1 MMRYKLFGKSGLKVS
16 ELCLGTMTFGEDWGF
31 GAGRDECKAI
41 FDAYAE
47 AGGNFIDTANMY
59 TNGTSEKIVGE
70 LVKSQRDR
78 FVVAT
83 KYSLMQRPGDP
94 NSVGN
99 SRKSMVTALEASLR
113 RLDLEYVD
121 VYWVH
126 AADGITPLDEL
137 MRALDDVVR
146 SGKALYVGVSDMPAW
161 QVSYSVALA
170 ELRGWSRFVGLQIE
184 YSLLERTVERE
195 LTPMARHLDLAVAA
209 WAPLAGGVL
218 TGKYKGNQADDS
230 KRAAMNSDRVSDHKL
245 AVASAVTEIAQ
256 ELGRS
261 PAQVAINWLRAR
273 SGVVIPIVG
282 ARKVSQIR
290 DSLGA
295 VEFQLSAEHLQRLD
309 QVSAVELGFPH
320 DFLKQPSID
329 TIVRGDTWSRVDVH
343 RAQ

>member
-31 GAGRDECKAI
+31 GAGREECQAI
-41 FDAYAE
+41 FDAYVE
-47 AGGNFIDTANMY
+47 AGGNFIDTANAY
-59 TNGTSEKIVGE
+59 TNGTSERIVGD
-70 LVKSQRDR
+70 LVRPERDR

-94 NSVGN
+94 NSAGN
-99 SRKSMVTALEASLR
+99 SRKSMVTALDASLK
-113 RLDLEYVD
+113 RLGLDYID
-121 VYWVH
+121 IYWVH
-126 AADGITPLDEL
+126 AADGVTPLDEL

-195 LTPMARHLDLAVAA
+195 LVPMARQLDLAVAA

-218 TGKYKGNQADDS
+218 TGKYSGATAEDS
-230 KRAAMNSDRVSDHKL
+230 KRAAMNGDRISERKL
-245 AVASAVTEIAQ
+245 AIAAAVQEIAR

-261 PAQVAINWLRAR
+261 PAQVALNWLRAQP
-273 SGVVIPIVG
+273 GVVVPIIG
-282 ARKVSQIR
+282 ARKRAQIV

-295 VEFQLSAEHLQRLD
+295 VEFRLSDEQVQRLD
-309 QVSAVELGFPH
+309 QASAIELGFPH
-320 DFLKQPSID
+320 DFLRQPGID
-329 TIVRGDTWSRVDVH
+329 KIVRGDTWPRVDVH
-343 RAQ
+343 RPQ